1 MRILKASGGF
11 GSNQVATILGLG
23 MFFSFYAW
31 MNKLLFSGLHV
42 LDGFFIGLFAY
53 QGFLTFSRG
62 GMIIGLVAIL
72 FYYLIYRSSKTFRRD
87 TKTKRIKPLVL
98 FLFAVIILFHHM
110 Q

>member
-1 MRILKASGGF
+1 MIETPNYSELSFSLNADFEASGGF

-62 GMIIGLVAIL
+62 GMIIGLIAIL
-72 FYYLIYRSSKTFRRD
+72 FYYLIYRSSKSFR
-87 TKTKRIKPLVL
+87 
-98 FLFAVIILFHHM
+98 A
-110 Q
+110 